1 MLLFFQIILGTLVI
15 TSILLQSRGAG
26 IGSAWGGGGEFYSTR
41 RGVEK
46 LLFRA
51 TIILVILFSL
61 VSLVQLVL

>member
-1 MLLFFQIILGTLVI
+1 MLLFLQIVLGTLVI